1 MKKFLVIG
9 VAVFATLISF
19 QAKAQIRFGIGLN
32 FGFPGYYYPYGN
44 YMVAPRVIVAPP
56 PVVVQ
61 PQVVAPQQPTI
72 IDSTQPPVVVQPQPQ
87 MVVPA
92 APQVIIQSPYYYPYY
107 APNVVYIRP
116 APVYYPRYYGRRYY
130 RRR

>member
-44 YMVAPRVIVAPP
+44 YRVAPRVIVASPP
-56 PVVVQ
+56 IIVQ
-61 PQVVAPQQPTI
+61 PQVVAPQQPTV

-87 MVVPA
+87 MVMP

-116 APVYYPRYYGRRYY
+116 APVYYSRYYGRRYY